1 MKRRTRRTGAQAA
14 PKAESLNN
22 LFQIEDGHHFVGN
35 RANNIHVDMLADQL
49 LKLPVDKTK
58 SIFIPLSV
66 AANKNAAV
74 NFFLAAKRRVYK
86 INKNSYYTAR
96 YIESPD
102 KKSYLGTRVWRL
114 A

>member
-1 MKRRTRRTGAQAA
+1 MKRRGRRSGAQAA
-14 PKAESLNN
+14 PKAESLSN

-35 RANNIHVDMLADQL
+35 RANNIYVDMLADQL

-58 SIFIPLSV
+58 SIFIPVNV
-66 AANKNAAV
+66 ASNRNAAV

-86 INKNSYYTAR
+86 ANKNCYYSAR
-96 YIESPD
+96 YIVSAD
-102 KKSYLGTRVWRL
+102 KKSYLGARVWRL

>member
-1 MKRRTRRTGAQAA
+1 MKRRGRTPSAKAA
-14 PKAESLNN
+14 PKTELDN

-49 LKLPVDKTK
+49 LKLPADKTK